1 MRRMW
6 IECGGTE
13 RVWSHLLALV
23 LTGWL
28 AGLPTWTYGQDA
40 KAEPAGGEEPR
51 TLLAP
56 VNLLPVDPVAE
67 TAGSTSRTVAAAPP
81 VRLAPD
87 MAALHDTT
95 TPATASGERI
105 EPASFQEISP
115 GKSSTADLM
124 KHLGEPK
131 SRSQQDD
138 GSEILRFAVGPFP
151 TVRVT
156 VRDELVVSV
165 VIDLA
170 SPSTREDV
178 AKELGLDAFRPAVV
192 LDDKQHPLG
201 EVYPE
206 RGLMFAYA
214 SGTTDG
220 QSALIEHVILET
232 ITVEPFL
239 LRAQQPPL
247 DNLGQRLAD
256 LKTAQE
262 LAPDNAAAFGLAAD
276 LQLACGRPQSALKAA
291 EKACELD
298 PDSVSY
304 QIALADARR
313 QLGQATEAQE
323 LLKKVLETSD
333 LTSYDHA
340 RARLLYGRLLATTA
354 PRDYKRAMEETVS
367 AIKLAAGGL
376 EPTQGAER
384 RKLRE
389 VLIDAELSLA
399 EILSYGPWKQ
409 KHQVVPQWLATAEK
423 TANELVQK
431 DNGSELSMLDV
442 YNATL
447 HCLLALNGQG
457 TPDKVADAALRLG
470 RDLIAKVDDSE
481 YHAAVEWRLGS
492 GLWLASQIAHR
503 QGAGSSA
510 LQFANNADALLESAS
525 KSRMEAPVTAY
536 HLGQLQF
543 LTGSIYALY
552 QKDDATAVRWF
563 DKALPHL
570 KTACPDRLADD
581 RRLIGEQMVS
591 IGISLWEVGRRNSA
605 VSVTQDGTDLI
616 ATAVNEGHSDKTALS
631 IPYQN
636 LAAMHRELGN
646 TEEADRLAR
655 KAADA
660 DPSAKEETQR
670 R

>member
-6 IECGGTE
+6 RECGATDL
-13 RVWSHLLALV
+13 VWRPMLVFV

-28 AGLPTWTYGQDA
+28 AGVPHWASGQESQ
-40 KAEPAGGEEPR
+40 AEPAGGEEPR

-56 VNLLPVDPVAE
+56 VNLLPVDPAAE
-67 TAGSTSRTVAAAPP
+67 TAGMTSRTAAAAPP

-87 MAALHDTT
+87 MSALPDTAS
-95 TPATASGERI
+95 PAMASGERI

-115 GKSSTADLM
+115 GKTSCDELI
-124 KHLGEPK
+124 KHLGEPQ
-131 SRSQQDD
+131 SRSPRDD
-138 GSEILRFAVGPFP
+138 GGETLKFAVGPFP
-151 TVRVT
+151 AVHVT
-156 VRDELVVSV
+156 VRDDMVASI

-170 SPSTREDV
+170 NPSTRADI
-178 AKELGLDAFRPAVV
+178 AKELGLEAFRPAVV
-192 LDDKQHPLG
+192 RDDKQHPLG

-214 SGTTDG
+214 TGTPDIQT
-220 QSALIEHVILET
+220 ALIAHVILET

-256 LKTAQE
+256 LKTAQD
-262 LAPDNAAAFGLAAD
+262 LAPDNAAAFGLAAS
-276 LQLACGRPQSALKAA
+276 LHLACGRPLSALKAA
-291 EKACELD
+291 EKATQLD
-298 PDSVSY
+298 PEDAGY

-323 LLKKVLETSD
+323 VLQKVLADPD
-333 LTSYDHA
+333 LTPYHHA
-340 RARLLYGRLLATTA
+340 RARHLVGRLLATTA

-376 EPTQGAER
+376 GTTEGDER

-389 VLIDAELSLA
+389 TLVDAELSLA
-399 EILSYGPWKQ
+399 EILAYGPWKQ

-423 TANELVQK
+423 TAHELVQK
-431 DNGSELSMLDV
+431 DNGSELSVLDV
-442 YNATL
+442 YNASL
-447 HCLLALNGQG
+447 HCLLALEGQG
-457 TPDKVADAALRLG
+457 TPDKLADAALQKG
-470 RDLIAKVDDSE
+470 RDLIAQIDDSE
-481 YHAAVEWRLGS
+481 YHAAVEWRLGT

-503 QGAGSSA
+503 QGSGSAA
-510 LQFANNADALLESAS
+510 LQFANNADALFESAS
-525 KSRMEAPVTAY
+525 KLRMESPETEH

-543 LTGSIYALY
+543 LTGSIYALH

-563 DKALPHL
+563 DKALPRL
-570 KTACPDRLADD
+570 QTAYPDRLADD

-591 IGISLWEVGRRNSA
+591 IGISLWEVGRRNAA
-605 VSVTQDGTDLI
+605 VTATQAGTELI
-616 ATAVNEGHSDKTALS
+616 AATVDEGTAEKAALS

-646 TEEADRLAR
+646 AEEADRLAR

-660 DPSAKEETQR
+660 DPSAKDETQR

>member
-1 MRRMW
+1 MRRTR
-6 IECGGTE
+6 IECGRISWTW
-13 RVWSHLLALV
+13 RSLQVMILA
-23 LTGWL
+23 GGL
-28 AGLPTWTYGQDA
+28 AGLPARACGQDA
-40 KAEPAGGEEPR
+40 EGEPTGSEEPR

-67 TAGSTSRTVAAAPP
+67 SAGTTSRTAAAAPP

-87 MAALHDTT
+87 MSSFPDATS
-95 TPATASGERI
+95 PATASGERV
-105 EPASFQEISP
+105 EPASFQEVSP
-115 GKSSTADLM
+115 GKTTRLELVE
-124 KHLGEPK
+124 HLGEPK
-131 SRSQQDD
+131 SSAAQED

-156 VRDELVVSV
+156 VRDELVVSI

-178 AKELGLDAFRPAVV
+178 AKELGLEAFRPAVV
-192 LDDKQHPLG
+192 LDDKHHPLG

-214 SGTTDG
+214 AGTTDV
-220 QSALIEHVILET
+220 QAALIDHVILET

-256 LKTAQE
+256 LKTAQD
-262 LAPDNAAAFGLAAD
+262 LAPDNAAAFGLTAD
-276 LQLACGRPQSALKAA
+276 LQLACGRPLSALKAA
-291 EKACELD
+291 EKALELD
-298 PDSVSY
+298 PDGVSY

-313 QLGQATEAQE
+313 QLGQAIEAQE
-323 LLKKVLETSD
+323 VLKTVLGKPD
-333 LTSYDHA
+333 LSPYDHA
-340 RARLLYGRLLATTA
+340 RARYLYGRLLATTA

-376 EPTQGAER
+376 EPTQGADR

-389 VLIDAELSLA
+389 ILIDAELSLA
-399 EILSYGPWKQ
+399 EILAYGPWKQ

-423 TANELVQK
+423 TAHELIQK
-431 DNGSELSMLDV
+431 DNGSELSMLNV

-457 TPDKVADAALRLG
+457 TPDKVADAALQLG
-470 RDLIAKVDDSE
+470 RNLIAKVEDSE
-481 YHAAVEWRLGS
+481 YHAAVEWRLGTA
-492 GLWLASQIAHR
+492 LWLASQIAHR

-525 KSRMEAPVTAY
+525 KTRMEAPDTGH

-543 LTGSIYALY
+543 LTGSLYALY

-570 KTACPDRLADD
+570 QTACPDRLADD

-605 VSVTQDGTDLI
+605 VSVTQEGTELI
-616 ATAVNEGHSDKTALS
+616 AAAVSEGSSDKAALS

-646 TEEADRLAR
+646 AEEADRLAR

-660 DPSAKEETQR
+660 EPPTKDEAQR